1 MAYGHLL
8 FVDLDEGT
16 HRFDQLQIT
25 HPNVIPHGIRC
36 EGLLRVLSW
45 VSFDLPDHF
54 KRTLDTL
61 LKAAGEGCMELHT
74 VAIEGKDVRDH
85 VIETELDLQKA
96 LIKMIPIPG
105 GAGEDGGQIIRN
117 LLVEFLSGF
126 SLRALI
132 FLLDMV
138 LPQLDA
144 YHTGRRIQHL
154 QPWIS
159 VALAQ
164 GHAQDQSGHAAHYN
178 LSV

>member
-1 MAYGHLL
+1 MLHLECSVQHL
-8 FVDLDEGT
+8 E
-16 HRFDQLQIT
+16 
-25 HPNVIPHGIRC
+25 
-36 EGLLRVLSW
+36 
-45 VSFDLPDHF
+45 
-54 KRTLDTL
+54 
-61 LKAAGEGCMELHT
+61 
-74 VAIEGKDVRDH
+74 DVRDQ
-85 VIETELDLQKA
+85 VLETELDLQQA
-96 LIKMIPIPG
+96 LIQMIPIPG
-105 GAGEDGGQIIRN
+105 GAGEVGGQIIRK

-164 GHAQDQSGHAAHYN
+164 GHAQGQSGHAAHCN

>member
-1 MAYGHLL
+1 
-8 FVDLDEGT
+8 
-16 HRFDQLQIT
+16 
-25 HPNVIPHGIRC
+25 
-36 EGLLRVLSW
+36 
-45 VSFDLPDHF
+45 
-54 KRTLDTL
+54 
-61 LKAAGEGCMELHT
+61 MELHT

-85 VIETELDLQKA
+85 VIETELDLQQA
-96 LIKMIPIPG
+96 LIMILIPG

-154 QPWIS
+154 EPWIS

-164 GHAQDQSGHAAHYN
+164 SHAQGQSGMRLTATYQYEAYAGFYALTLHT
-178 LSV
+178 

>member
-1 MAYGHLL
+1 
-8 FVDLDEGT
+8 
-16 HRFDQLQIT
+16 
-25 HPNVIPHGIRC
+25 
-36 EGLLRVLSW
+36 
-45 VSFDLPDHF
+45 
-54 KRTLDTL
+54 
-61 LKAAGEGCMELHT
+61 MELHT

-85 VIETELDLQKA
+85 VIETELDLQQA

-144 YHTGRRIQHL
+144 YHTGRRM
-154 QPWIS
+154 PWIS

-164 GHAQDQSGHAAHYN
+164 SHAQGQSGMRLTATYQYEAYAGFYALTLHT
-178 LSV
+178 